1 MIDIVVSA
9 VGLGLVINFIFGE
22 FFGLAAGGMVVPGY
36 VALFLDTPLDLLL
49 TLIVSLMSFLSIK
62 FLSNFMFIY
71 SRRLFMFS
79 ILFGFLFGWFAKYFI
94 VGQIST
100 NLNLEMQSIGM
111 IIPGLI
117 AYWMHKQGILETIS
131 MLVIASVSIRLIL
144 ILITG
149 GEIFI

>member
-1 MIDIVVSA
+1 MMDIVISA

-49 TLIVSLMSFLSIK
+49 TLVVSLMAFLSIR

-71 SRRLFMFS
+71 SRRMFMFS
-79 ILFGFLFGWFAKYFI
+79 ILFGFLFGWFAKHFI
-94 VGQIST
+94 VDQISP

-117 AYWMHKQGILETIS
+117 AYWMSKQGILETIS
-131 MLVIASVSIRLIL
+131 MLIIASVSIRLIL

-149 GEIFI
+149 GDVFI